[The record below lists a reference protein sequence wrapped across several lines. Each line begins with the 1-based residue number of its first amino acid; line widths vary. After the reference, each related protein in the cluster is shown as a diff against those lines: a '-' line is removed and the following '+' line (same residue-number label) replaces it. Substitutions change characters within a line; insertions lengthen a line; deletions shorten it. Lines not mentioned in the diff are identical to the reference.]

1 MKSRLPVGVI
11 LAASIL
17 LVVAGLRSTAS
28 PRRLP
33 QNSASPVAEKEK
45 KPMIKKLTPVLFV
58 KEIEPVL
65 PFWVEGLGF
74 TKTTEVPEGNK
85 VGFVILEKDGVE
97 VMYQTYASADKDLPS
112 IAADVRKGPTFL
124 YMQVDNLDAVKAV
137 AKRAEVY
144 MPERKSFYGAKEIGV
159 KDPAGHFITFA
170 QFAAVP
176 SQ

>member
-1 MKSRLPVGVI
+1 
-11 LAASIL
+11 
-17 LVVAGLRSTAS
+17 
-28 PRRLP
+28 
-33 QNSASPVAEKEK
+33 
-45 KPMIKKLTPVLFV
+45 MIKKLTPVLFV

-85 VGFVILEKDGVE
+85 LGFVILEKDGVE

-124 YMQVDNLDAVKAV
+124 YVQVDNLDAVKAV

-144 MPERKSFYGAKEIGV
+144 MPERITFYGATEIGV

-170 QFAAVP
+170 QFAAAP